1 MATGAGKTLITAAL
15 SDLCEPYGRTIV
27 IVPNK
32 DLVVQTEKDYKNL
45 GLDVGVLFG
54 DRKEYDKT
62 HTICTWQSLAIL
74 EKKSKKYEADFPIE
88 QFLQGVVCIMVDEVH
103 KAKAD
108 AKINKKP
115 NYWGMLIFI
124 ACVFLVGWFGTKLV
138 NKYL

>member
-1 MATGAGKTLITAAL
+1 MSVRRSVTAAL
-15 SDLCEPYGRTIV
+15 SDLCEQYGRTIV

-32 DLVVQTEKDYKNL
+32 DLVLQTEKDYKNL

-74 EKKSKKYEADFPIE
+74 EKKSKKYEADFPDD
-88 QFLQGVVCIMVDEVH
+88 FLDGVVCIMVDEVH

-108 AKINKKP
+108 VLRNLLGGP
-115 NYWGMLIFI
+115 HLEMSSLDG
-124 ACVFLVGWFGTKLV
+124 V
-138 NKYL
+138 